1 MRKIAATAL
10 LTAVAA
16 AGLAP
21 SAATASEPNTAAP
34 AAKAGSVNM
43 EKVVKAAMWDPYKPN
58 TSIVPGAG
66 KSVTKVEKALA
77 AKGMLAGKY
86 VDGHFGTSTIS
97 AYAEYQR
104 SLGYSGLAASGL
116 PGKGSLTKLGRDAG
130 FDVTRKISVGGKI
143 RLGSGDVLN
152 RRTLDMYEEAEKISG
167 IDLTVTQGSYTGSN
181 PGSAGT
187 HDGGGAVDISVRGI
201 NAYKAVKALRKVGF
215 AAWHRT
221 ADQGDWAP
229 HIHAIAISDTD
240 VSPAAQK
247 QVGDYFRGKN
257 GLASGAPDDGPK
269 VEKVTWEEYRRSN

>member
-1 MRKIAATAL
+1 MRRIAATAL

-21 SAATASEPNTAAP
+21 ASAAGEPSTAGP
-34 AAKAGSVNM
+34 AATAGSVNM
-43 EKVVKAAMWDPYKPN
+43 EMVVKAAMWDPYKPN
-58 TSIVPGAG
+58 RSIVPGAG
-66 KSVTKVEKALA
+66 TSVTKVEKALA
-77 AKGMLAGKY
+77 AKGLLAGKY
-86 VDGHFGTSTIS
+86 VDGHFGTSTVD
-97 AYAEYQR
+97 AYAKYQR
-104 SLGYSGLAASGL
+104 RLGYSGLAASGL
-116 PGKGSLTKLGRDAG
+116 PGKGSLTRLGGDAG
-130 FDVTRKISVGGKI
+130 FDVTRNIDVGGKV

-152 RRTLDMYEEAEKISG
+152 RRTLNMYEEAEKISG
-167 IDLTVTQGSYTGSN
+167 IDLTVTQGSYTGAN

-201 NAYKAVKALRKVGF
+201 NAHKAVKALRRVGF

-229 HIHAIAISDTD
+229 HIHAIAINDTD

-269 VEKVTWEEYRRSN
+269 VEKVTWEQYRRSN

>member
-1 MRKIAATAL
+1 MRRIAATAL

-21 SAATASEPNTAAP
+21 ASAAGEPNAAGP
-34 AAKAGSVNM
+34 VATAGSVNM
-43 EKVVKAAMWDPYKPN
+43 EKVVQAAMWDPYKPN
-58 TSIVPGAG
+58 QSIVPGAG
-66 KSVTKVEKALA
+66 TSVTKVEKALA
-77 AKGMLAGKY
+77 SKGMLAGKY
-86 VDGHFGTSTIS
+86 VDGHFGTSTID
-97 AYAEYQR
+97 AYAKYQR

-116 PGKGSLTKLGRDAG
+116 PGKASLTKLGGDAG
-130 FDVTRKISVGGKI
+130 FDVTRKISVGGKV

-152 RRTLDMYEEAEKISG
+152 RRTLNMYEEAEKISG

-201 NAYKAVKALRKVGF
+201 NAHRAVKALRRVGF

-221 ADQGDWAP
+221 ADQGNWAP
-229 HIHAIAISDTD
+229 HIHAVAISDTD

-247 QVGDYFRGKN
+247 QVGDYFLGRN

-269 VEKVTWEEYRRSN
+269 VEKVTWEQYKRSR